1 MLVPR
6 EVPPQPCATP
16 PHCSTASRSPSSQ
29 KQSPNCRTPSVGPK
43 LNALKWKPRSAG
55 SAWGALGAAEPT
67 EAHGSGA
74 APRPSPRQWGLK
86 VPGGA
91 APHRPAAR
99 GAPRGR
105 RFLPTK
111 AALIQCLESISA
123 APPWEGNSSSRCGI
137 SFFLG
142 PSDSEHIAAPS
153 AGRPVPRPHA
163 GFARS
168 SLLSTRVS
176 VLPSCC
182 EGFGAP
188 RPTASRAVACCAPYL
203 PSCGSRLAVQR
214 PASSSRV
221 AEHVTAQPCSQPC
234 CPVPSPP
241 GSGGGGRRLMAL
253 GRARRSFEERS
264 SW

>member
-1 MLVPR
+1 MEAPLCWFCMGCSGGSRAHGGARIRRCPTAVP
-6 EVPPQPCATP
+6 
-16 PHCSTASRSPSSQ
+16 
-29 KQSPNCRTPSVGPK
+29 PSVGSEG
-43 LNALKWKPRSAG
+43 PRG
-55 SAWGALGAAEPT
+55 G
-67 EAHGSGA
+67 
-74 APRPSPRQWGLK
+74 RPASPR
-86 VPGGA
+86 
-91 APHRPAAR
+91 
-99 GAPRGR
+99 
-105 RFLPTK
+105 
-111 AALIQCLESISA
+111 
-123 APPWEGNSSSRCGI
+123 SSRCSAGPPLPPNKGGFDTMPGKHFSSASVGRKFQQQMWNI
-137 SFFLG
+137 LFLG

-253 GRARRSFEERS
+253 GRAQRSFEERS

>member
-1 MLVPR
+1 MAPQWRGGALCLPCGALFGLQNISERPVTISCLNELPARLRTMQVLVPR

-55 SAWGALGAAEPT
+55 SAWGALGPAEPT

-137 SFFLG
+137 SFF
-142 PSDSEHIAAPS
+142 
-153 AGRPVPRPHA
+153 
-163 GFARS
+163 
-168 SLLSTRVS
+168 
-176 VLPSCC
+176 
-182 EGFGAP
+182 
-188 RPTASRAVACCAPYL
+188 
-203 PSCGSRLAVQR
+203 
-214 PASSSRV
+214 
-221 AEHVTAQPCSQPC
+221 
-234 CPVPSPP
+234 
-241 GSGGGGRRLMAL
+241 
-253 GRARRSFEERS
+253 
-264 SW
+264 